1 MEVVEIPMASRDLV
15 RFPNLPDDHL
25 LHRMQMRIVD
35 AGEADAAVELDL
47 APQVSNG
54 AGSLQGGLLAT
65 LVDVVA
71 GRAVAATLDGPAT
84 FVTRDLSV
92 HYLGVLGSSPV
103 RAGARV
109 RRRSARTVV
118 VQVDVQ
124 DGCGSLGAVATLS
137 FAVRPLGPAAPEE
150 SR

>member
-25 LHRMQMRIVD
+25 LNRMQMRIVD
-35 AGEADAAVELDL
+35 AGEAEAAVELDL

-103 RAGARV
+103 RADAHV
-109 RRRSARTVV
+109 RRRYGADRGRSGRRAGRLRLARCGRHAVV
-118 VQVDVQ
+118 RR
-124 DGCGSLGAVATLS
+124 APP
-137 FAVRPLGPAAPEE
+137 RPGRPEE